1 MAEPIKY
8 TDIYLYS
15 TNNADSASLRAYLDT
30 NQINYTNL
38 NYTDDEGKNATLSAL
53 STWFDDPSQSDNP
66 NAKIIFSQ
74 FPVLIFE
81 KIFWISEDGQE
92 KLQKRSYATSID
104 SIPSDFLEKAVKL
117 A

>member
-38 NYTDDEGKNATLSAL
+38 NYNDDEGKTATLSAL
-53 STWFDDPSQSDNP
+53 STWFDDTSQPDNP
-66 NAKIIFSQ
+66 NAKIIFSTL
-74 FPVLIFE
+74 PVLIFE
-81 KIFWISEDGQE
+81 KLFWVSEDGQE
-92 KLQKRSYATSID
+92 KLQKRHYATSTNT
-104 SIPSDFLEKAVKL
+104 IPSDFLEKAVKL
-117 A
+117 V

>member
-15 TNNADSASLRAYLDT
+15 TNNTDSASLRVFLDT
-30 NQINYTNL
+30 NQINYINL
-38 NYTDDEGKNATLSAL
+38 NYNDQGKVETLSAL
-53 STWFDDPSQSDNP
+53 STWFDDPSQPDNP
-66 NAKIIFSQ
+66 NAKIIFST

-92 KLQKRSYATSID
+92 KLQKRSYATSIN

-117 A
+117 V